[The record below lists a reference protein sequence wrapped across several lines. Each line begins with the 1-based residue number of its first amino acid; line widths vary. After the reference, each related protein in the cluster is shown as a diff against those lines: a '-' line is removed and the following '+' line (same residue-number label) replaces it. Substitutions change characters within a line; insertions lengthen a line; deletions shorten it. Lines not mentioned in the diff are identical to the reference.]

1 MIKFSG
7 GGFDYM
13 YDAIVLAGGENSEH
27 LSEFSS
33 QSYEAMIEIAGK
45 PMVTF
50 VTDALAAAPRV
61 ERILI
66 VGPVE
71 QLVKCNFP
79 EQMILV
85 EGGHTIIESIQ
96 LGMRALGHQRKV
108 LVVTADIP
116 LLTPAAIDDFLT
128 QCADSEADL
137 YYPIVSKK
145 IHNQHYPGNK
155 RTYVRFKDGTYTGGN
170 IFLVNP
176 VIVPQ
181 CLVVAEELINN
192 RKNPFKLCCLLGWGF
207 VLNFLI
213 GRLNLSKVKERVAQL
228 LGVTG
233 AVIQSSYPEL
243 GIDVDKPS
251 DLEMVRT
258 TFSFRI

>member
-1 MIKFSG
+1 MIDHRG
-7 GGFDYM
+7 GIGYM
-13 YDAIVLAGGENSEH
+13 YDAIILAGGENSKC
-27 LSEFSS
+27 LSHFSS
-33 QSYEAMIEIAGK
+33 QPYEAMIEIAGK

-50 VTDALAAAPRV
+50 VADALAAAPQV
-61 ERILI
+61 ARIF
-66 VGPVE
+66 VMGPVK
-71 QLVKCNFP
+71 QLAQCSFP
-79 EQMILV
+79 ENVILV
-85 EGGHTIIESIQ
+85 EGGRTITETIQ
-96 LGMRALGHQRKV
+96 LGMNSLGHKNKV

-116 LLTPAAIDDFLT
+116 LLTPTAINDFLT
-128 QCADSEADL
+128 QCSKTEVDL
-137 YYPIVSKK
+137 YYPIVSRE
-145 IHNQHYPGNK
+145 INNQHYPGNK

-181 CLVVAEELINN
+181 CLAVAKELIDN

-213 GRLNLSKVKERVAQL
+213 GTLSLSKVKERVASL

-233 AVIQSSYPEL
+233 TVIKSSYPEL

-251 DLEMVRT
+251 DLELVRT

>member
-1 MIKFSG
+1 
-7 GGFDYM
+7 M
-13 YDAIVLAGGENSEH
+13 YDAIILAGGENKEP
-27 LSEFSS
+27 LGRFSS
-33 QSYEAMIEIAGK
+33 QPYEAMIEIDGR

-50 VTDALAAAPRV
+50 VADALAATPQV
-61 ERILI
+61 EKIFV

-71 QLVKCNFP
+71 QLAHCDFP
-79 EQMILV
+79 ANTILV
-85 EGGHTIIESIQ
+85 EGGNTIVETIQ
-96 LGMRALGHQRKV
+96 LGVNALGHQRKV

-116 LLTPAAIDDFLT
+116 LLTPVAIEDFLGK
-128 QCADSEADL
+128 CGKDDVDL
-137 YYPIVSKK
+137 YYPIVSKETN
-145 IHNQHYPGNK
+145 NQYYPGNK
-155 RTYVRFKDGTYTGGN
+155 RTYVRFTDGTYTGGN

-176 VIVPQ
+176 EIVPR

-207 VLNFLI
+207 VLRFLI
-213 GRLNLSKVKERVAQL
+213 GTLSLSKVKERVAEL

-233 AVIQSSYPEL
+233 AIIQSNYPEL

-251 DLEMVRT
+251 DLELVRT